1 MRESVWLKKHV
12 EEVQGKRDQS
22 AQKKKVMLILLPMM
36 FGLFFIAIIA
46 SAGEAMASEIRTA
59 MIVMLAVFAGVMVMV
74 ILLLGKAKKI
84 DATKGTR
91 ENVTAILKTDED
103 VEFFDMEMSQKPL
116 KEVWLSGVSKFFV
129 TQNYIG
135 VKFMYLGDEQYRF
148 AKKTEVT
155 GFAYCKTK
163 GVKEIFFD
171 VLNYNNEKIFGESAT
186 SMNQINEIIYLVTHL
201 LFSTNIYYAPSLFQS
216 RWSSLCGTCEII

>member
-1 MRESVWLKKHV
+1 VRESVWLKKHV

-186 SMNQINEIIYLVTHL
+186 SMNQINEIITL
-201 LFSTNIYYAPSLFQS
+201 LQEFQPN
-216 RWSSLCGTCEII
+216 LTVNKK

>member
-46 SAGEAMASEIRTA
+46 SAGEVMASEIRTA

-103 VEFFDMEMSQKPL
+103 VELFDMEMSQKPL

-171 VLNYNNEKIFGESAT
+171 VLNCNNEKIFGESAT
-186 SMNQINEIIYLVTHL
+186 SMNQINEIITL
-201 LFSTNIYYAPSLFQS
+201 LQEFQPN
-216 RWSSLCGTCEII
+216 LTVNKK

>member
-22 AQKKKVMLILLPMM
+22 AQKKKIMLILLPMM
-36 FGLFFIAIIA
+36 FGLFFIAIMA

-74 ILLLGKAKKI
+74 ILLLSKTKKI

-91 ENVTAILKTDED
+91 ENVTAMLKTDED

-171 VLNYNNEKIFGESAT
+171 VINYNNEKIFGESAT
-186 SMNQINEIIYLVTHL
+186 SMNQINEIITL
-201 LFSTNIYYAPSLFQS
+201 LQEFQPN
-216 RWSSLCGTCEII
+216 LTVNKK

>member
-91 ENVTAILKTDED
+91 ENVTAMLKTDED

-116 KEVWLSGVSKFFV
+116 KEVWLSGISKFFV

-186 SMNQINEIIYLVTHL
+186 SMNQINEIITL
-201 LFSTNIYYAPSLFQS
+201 LQEFQPN
-216 RWSSLCGTCEII
+216 LTVNKK

>member
-91 ENVTAILKTDED
+91 ENVTVMLKTDED

-186 SMNQINEIIYLVTHL
+186 SMNQINEIITL
-201 LFSTNIYYAPSLFQS
+201 LQEFQPN
-216 RWSSLCGTCEII
+216 LTVNKK

>member
-91 ENVTAILKTDED
+91 ENVTAMLKTDED

-186 SMNQINEIIYLVTHL
+186 SMNQINEIITL
-201 LFSTNIYYAPSLFQS
+201 LQEFQPN
-216 RWSSLCGTCEII
+216 LTVNKK

>member
-1 MRESVWLKKHV
+1 MKESVWLKKHV

-91 ENVTAILKTDED
+91 ESGAKMLKTDED
-103 VEFFDMEMSQKPL
+103 VEIFDAEMSQKPL
-116 KEVWLSGVSKFFV
+116 NEVWLTGVSKFFV
-129 TQNYIG
+129 TANYIG

-148 AKKTEVT
+148 AKKTDVT
-155 GFAYCKTK
+155 QFAYSQTK

-171 VLNYNNEKIFGESAT
+171 VFNENNEKMFGESAT
-186 SMNQINEIIYLVTHL
+186 SMNQINEIIAL
-201 LFSTNIYYAPSLFQS
+201 LQTAQPSLTVDV
-216 RWSSLCGTCEII
+216 RK

>member
-1 MRESVWLKKHV
+1 M
-12 EEVQGKRDQS
+12 QGKRDQS
-22 AQKKKVMLILLPMM
+22 AQKKKIMLILLPMM
-36 FGLFFIAIIA
+36 FGLFFIAIMA
-46 SAGEAMASEIRTA
+46 SAGETMASEIRTA

-91 ENVTAILKTDED
+91 ENVTAMLKTDED

-186 SMNQINEIIYLVTHL
+186 SMNQINEIITL
-201 LFSTNIYYAPSLFQS
+201 LQEFQPN
-216 RWSSLCGTCEII
+216 LTVNKK

>member
-22 AQKKKVMLILLPMM
+22 AQKKKIMLILLPMM
-36 FGLFFIAIIA
+36 FGLFFIAIMA

-74 ILLLGKAKKI
+74 ILLLSKTKKI

-91 ENVTAILKTDED
+91 ENVTAMLKTDED

-186 SMNQINEIIYLVTHL
+186 SMNQINEIITL
-201 LFSTNIYYAPSLFQS
+201 LQEFQPN
-216 RWSSLCGTCEII
+216 LTVNKK